1 MDLKNILPENGPPIE
16 EVTKYLEKYKN
27 DLIVIK
33 YGGNVFIDR
42 DIFNNFIFDINIL
55 NKLGLSIVVV
65 HGGGPRIKK
74 ELEKSNIETKFI
86 RGLRV
91 TDEKV
96 INIVEAVLIDFN
108 NDIVDSLK
116 KRGSEAVTIN
126 TQNNNVIEVIPE
138 AKELGFVGIPNKI
151 NIDAIKNIVEKNE
164 IPVISPLGLG
174 KDNQTYNINGDT
186 AAGAIAKS
194 LKSRRLLLMTNV
206 EGVLDKE
213 KKLIEEISSSEILEM
228 IKNEIIT
235 EGMIPKI
242 NTCLDAVNNGV
253 TAVGIID
260 GRKKHSILFEIFS
273 DKGSGTL
280 IRNKTISG
288 GMIPKISNCL
298 DVASN
303 GVKGVCIIDGRLDH
317 SILFELLSDKG
328 SGTLIR
334 L

>member
-1 MDLKNILPENGPPIE
+1 MDLKKIIPQSGPPIN
-16 EVTKYLEKYKN
+16 EVSKYIDKYKN

-42 DIFNNFIFDINIL
+42 EIFNNFISDISIL
-55 NKLGLSIVVV
+55 NKLGLSIVVI

-74 ELEKSNIETKFI
+74 ELEKSDIQSKFI

-91 TDEKV
+91 TDGKI
-96 INIVEAVLIDFN
+96 INIVESVLIDFN
-108 NDIVDSLK
+108 KDIVSSLNEK
-116 KRGSEAVTIN
+116 ETEAISIHTKENNIIN
-126 TQNNNVIEVIPE
+126 VIPE
-138 AKELGFVGIPNKI
+138 TEELGFVGIPNKI
-151 NIDAIKNIVEKNE
+151 NVVFLKE
-164 IPVISPLGLG
+164 IIEQKKIPIISPLGLG
-174 KDNQTYNINGDT
+174 DNNQTYNINGDT

-206 EGVLDKE
+206 EGLLDKE
-213 KKLIEEISSSEILEM
+213 KKLVEEISSDKVIKM
-228 IKNEIIT
+228 IKDEIIT

-280 IRNKTISG
+280 IRK
-288 GMIPKISNCL
+288 
-298 DVASN
+298 
-303 GVKGVCIIDGRLDH
+303 
-317 SILFELLSDKG
+317 
-328 SGTLIR
+328 
-334 L
+334 